1 MVALTSQ
8 TQDKLCFDKTLTL
21 AVGENTTE
29 AVDIRGTTL
38 LAYITDANLTAAS
51 FTFLVS
57 NAINGTFVPLKDMNT
72 GSALQASASTSSQ
85 YATQP
90 SDFASVQFIKFVA
103 NTNQLTN
110 SSTITLVTRTIA

>member
-1 MVALTSQ
+1 MTAFTYQ

-21 AVGENTTE
+21 AVSGTTTG
-29 AVDIRGTTL
+29 AVDIRGNTL
-38 LAYITDANLTAAS
+38 LAFITDANLTASS

-57 NAINGTFVPLKDMNT
+57 DAINGTFVPLKDMATGNT
-72 GSALQASASTSSQ
+72 LQSNTSTSAQ

-103 NTNQLTN
+103 NTAQLTTP
-110 SSTITLVTRTIA
+110 STITLVTRTIA